1 MAALSIISR
10 VGKQLSKEAT
20 KQVRSMASWGYFTH
34 ETGPDQWGKVASI
47 VDTGKKQS
55 PIDISTLIIDPE
67 RKQLKFEYSN
77 DSITTVVNSG
87 KSVTFNAGQEDS
99 YVSKGPLLNRYRLL
113 QFHFHWGSHNDV
125 GSEHTINGKA
135 YSAEIH
141 LVHMNEK
148 YATFAD
154 ALEHQDG
161 LAVVGAF
168 LQAGGEENS
177 SYKPV
182 IDMLGQVEKT
192 GAVADVKDKI
202 DLEKLLP
209 ASRTF
214 TYYEGSLTTPPCS
227 ECVQWLNILEPVE
240 ISNTQIEAFR
250 GLKCEDGACMVDNY
264 RPCCPLHGREVKLCG
279 Y

>member
-1 MAALSIISR
+1 
-10 VGKQLSKEAT
+10 
-20 KQVRSMASWGYFTH
+20 MASWGYYREG
-34 ETGPDQWGKVASI
+34 ETAPDQWGKVAPV

-77 DSITTVVNSG
+77 NSISTVVNSG
-87 KSVTFNAGQEDS
+87 KSVTFNAGGADES
-99 YVSKGPLLNRYRLL
+99 HVSKGPLVNRYKLL
-113 QFHFHWGSHNDV
+113 QFHFHWGSKNDV
-125 GSEHTINGKA
+125 GSEHTINGRA

-141 LVHMNEK
+141 LVHLNEK
-148 YATFAD
+148 YASFPE

-168 LQAGGEENS
+168 LQAGGDVDNT
-177 SYKPV
+177 SYEPV
-182 IDMLGQVEKT
+182 LDMFEQVEKT
-192 GAVADVKDKI
+192 GAVADVGSKI

-209 ASRTF
+209 ASRTY

-227 ECVQWLNILEPVE
+227 ECVQWINILEPVM
-240 ISNTQIEAFR
+240 ISDKQIAAFR
-250 GLKCEDGACMVDNY
+250 ELKCEDGECMVNNY
-264 RPCCPLHGREVKLCG
+264 RPCQHLHGRTVTING